1 MNRAMLQRILTV
13 AVLAPYLYKQSAK
26 ETGYFAIGLK
36 MLAGGLIIT
45 NIPALM
51 DDYKVIAQQAKNI
64 ANNLVK
70 AQETLNAQNAAR
82 TVINQ
87 DDVTEADFTEPS
99 V

>member
-36 MLAGGLIIT
+36 LLAGGLIAT

-51 DDYKVIAQQAKNI
+51 EDYKVIATQAKNV
-64 ANNLVK
+64 ARNLAK
-70 AQETLNAQNAAR
+70 AQDTLNAQNAAR
-82 TVINQ
+82 TVVNA
-87 DDVTEADFTEPS
+87 DDVTEAEFTET
-99 V
+99 

>member
-36 MLAGGLIIT
+36 LLAGGLIVT

-51 DDYKVIAQQAKNI
+51 EDYKTIASAAKTI

-82 TVINQ
+82 TIVNTDEIS
-87 DDVTEADFTEPS
+87 EGEFTDRG
-99 V
+99 

>member
-36 MLAGGLIIT
+36 MLAGGLIVT

-51 DDYKVIAQQAKNI
+51 DDYKVIAKQAQTV
-64 ANNLVK
+64 ARNLVK

-82 TVINQ
+82 TVVN
-87 DDVTEADFTEPS
+87 ADEVSEGEFTES
-99 V
+99 G